1 MSELETL
8 LPELSA
14 LPDRNEAL
22 VRLRAAWQNTGDRAG
37 FTEVIR
43 GALAYPA
50 PHPMVPLALRLAAYA
65 PTLDV
70 DLELRTLWEGWGEL
84 DLSARAAL
92 AQAAARRVHRDPAWA
107 DRVQRSLLTR
117 PELGEL
123 LVPVFLADPF
133 WFTDHA
139 EAIFA
144 AYPHA
149 KPAIAAAGQ
158 LLLRTVEHRL
168 PPPAPP
174 KSESRILLGQLL
186 DYDASEVF
194 DKLAAMLDA
203 APALGEALI
212 LEMAERNM
220 DLRGVVSALRDRA
233 DRDDIKA
240 WLQAAVDDELEL
252 LVYLAMV

>member
-1 MSELETL
+1 MSGLKTL
-8 LPELSA
+8 LPKLSA
-14 LPDRNEAL
+14 LPDRDEAL
-22 VRLRAAWQNTGDRAG
+22 SRLRAAWQNTGDRTG

-43 GALAYPA
+43 GALAFPV
-50 PHPMVPLALRLAAYA
+50 PHPMVPLALRLAAHA
-65 PTLDV
+65 PNLDV
-70 DLELRTLWEGWGEL
+70 DLELHTLWEGWESL

-107 DRVQRSLLTR
+107 DRVQSKLLTR
-117 PELGEL
+117 PELGEF
-123 LVPVFLADPF
+123 LVPIFLKDPL

-139 EAIFA
+139 DAIFA

-158 LLLRTVEHRL
+158 LLLRTVEHLL
-168 PPPAPP
+168 PPEPPP
-174 KSESRILLGQLL
+174 KSESQRMLGQLL

-194 DKLAAMLDA
+194 DKLDAMLDA
-203 APALGEALI
+203 APGLGEALI

-233 DRDDIKA
+233 DRDDIKS
-240 WLQAAVDDELEL
+240 WLQAAVNDELEL
-252 LVYLAMV
+252 LVYMAMV